1 LSSGP
6 GFGGGARDDEGAWAA
21 AMQRS
26 ETVVVTESQAV
37 DGLVGVAVDDVP
49 QRRALTKL
57 RRLRPVLS
65 VGLLAAAVAFIVLRF
80 GDITSA
86 ARRLEQVRPGWV
98 VLAAAAESGS
108 MVSFALLQKRLFRA
122 GGVQLGVWSMIA
134 ITTAANAVTG
144 TLPGGVGWAAAWQ
157 FDQFGR
163 RGVTRFLRVW
173 VFLVA
178 GGVSSFALFMV
189 IATGVETAG
198 SHGPVS
204 RLRWLVFLLALI
216 PIFGLLMEIF
226 HNSRPVQRL
235 ALLAEAETARLPGGT
250 RLLRGVNALVSRAT
264 AVRLGPSGWLTVL
277 ALALANWL
285 LDALVLVA
293 AMLGLGVAVP
303 WSAILVVYG
312 LTQIAAS
319 VPLTPGGI
327 GVVGGSLGAL
337 LTAYGV
343 STTNALSVVLL
354 YRLLTFWL
362 LVPIGWAV
370 WGLLEL
376 KGRRVAPCTP
386 RPVGD
391 RVPMLNTGVGDPYA
405 VRARA
410 LRRGGHR
417 EQKSPRHPVASPT
430 MEADP
435 LPAPAAPGSFPS
447 PTASGASR

>member
-1 LSSGP
+1 MGWSAWPSTTSRS
-6 GFGGGARDDEGAWAA
+6 GARSRSYAA
-21 AMQRS
+21 CGRCSRS
-26 ETVVVTESQAV
+26 VSSLPLLPSSCCDSVTS
-37 DGLVGVAVDDVP
+37 P
-49 QRRALTKL
+49 
-57 RRLRPVLS
+57 RL
-65 VGLLAAAVAFIVLRF
+65 
-80 GDITSA
+80 
-86 ARRLEQVRPGWV
+86 RRLEQVRPGWV

-250 RLLRGVNALVSRAT
+250 RLLRGVNALGSRAT

-386 RPVGD
+386 H
-391 RVPMLNTGVGDPYA
+391 A